1 MQNFVG
7 GINLKWKPLL
17 GILLGLLVISSM
29 ATASLEEPAS
39 HKTTESIE
47 PPTNFKNIVL
57 TKVFSG
63 KDASLEAMNFL
74 ARYRGRLTLE
84 VDLRYLENITFIGIS
99 LRPTKNGYYIPAYY
113 IVDKSAPM
121 SRQEFQKRFDEITA
135 TLAKEPLIMPGDV
148 LNVEPKVNW
157 EYAGRIDYV
166 TSHVTRNGRTG
177 TIQQT
182 GWYYYYFVDN
192 YRVEYY
198 AKIKIRGDMNSKDVA
213 LKELN
218 LHVDRNGYTHETLG
232 DFLPDGHIGPTTSY
246 SESLMIE
253 VDSGKTLR
261 ISAHGGYTKDTN
273 DGIYFRGD
281 THTLNPN
288 DYVDFHFYDFKRNI
302 RFFPDPPAWGE
313 SFYMYLAVTM
323 SASYKNIKYGVL
335 RQKLSGSFYFN
346 GQHITVK
353 SAPTVDIVV
362 HIKPNPKSVWYIRK

>member
-1 MQNFVG
+1 MGMQNFVG
-7 GINLKWKPLL
+7 GANLKWKPLL
-17 GILLGLLVISSM
+17 GILLGLLVISRM
-29 ATASLEEPAS
+29 ATASLDEPAS
-39 HKTTESIE
+39 PRTMGSIE
-47 PPTNFKNIVL
+47 PPTDFKNIVL

-63 KDASLEAMNFL
+63 KDASLEAMKFL
-74 ARYRGRLTLE
+74 ARHRGRLTLE
-84 VDLRYLENITFIGIS
+84 VDLRNLENITFIGIS
-99 LRPTKNGYYIPAYY
+99 LRPLKEGYYIPAYY

-135 TLAKEPLIMPGDV
+135 TLAKEPLIMAGDV

-157 EYAGRIDYV
+157 EYVGGIDYV

-192 YRVEYY
+192 YRVEYH

-232 DFLPDGHIGPTTSY
+232 DFLPDGHIGPITSY

-288 DYVDFHFYDFKRNI
+288 DYVNFHFYDSKRNI
-302 RFFPDPPAWGE
+302 RFFPDPPHG
-313 SFYMYLAVTM
+313 
-323 SASYKNIKYGVL
+323 ASPFTYTWQSL
-335 RQKLSGSFYFN
+335 
-346 GQHITVK
+346 
-353 SAPTVDIVV
+353 
-362 HIKPNPKSVWYIRK
+362 